1 MEIKIERKPLLDAL
15 HLAQGIVDRRVTLPI
30 LAHVLLTTEN
40 GSLLVAATD
49 QEIGIRRR
57 LDAQVIHPGAAT
69 AQARV
74 LYDVVR
80 SLPEGELTLTTLDRE
95 RLEIRCGRSLFR
107 IVGLDPTEFPAMPS
121 LGQGTKTEEIT
132 LQAGDLRRMLQRT
145 AFAVCEDDT
154 RLSLAG
160 IYFDLR
166 EEGLLKLVA
175 TDGHRLSQES
185 TTVGVKVARPG
196 LIVPRK
202 GISEMLKVLESA
214 GESSSVRVVVGD
226 GLIFLLTEGSELVM
240 RPIQGEFPDYRQV
253 VREQSPNRAEVPVGA
268 WVDVLRRVEIL
279 SSERTRGVRLRFS
292 EGLLEVSAAT
302 PDVGE
307 ASDAVEI
314 RYTGQP
320 LTMGFNVR
328 YLLQALETFSR
339 QALAEVGLKD
349 EATQGVIR
357 VDEDPSFLY
366 VVMPMRL

>member
-1 MEIKIERKPLLDAL
+1 
-15 HLAQGIVDRRVTLPI
+15 
-30 LAHVLLTTEN
+30 
-40 GSLLVAATD
+40 
-49 QEIGIRRR
+49 
-57 LDAQVIHPGAAT
+57 
-69 AQARV
+69 
-74 LYDVVR
+74 
-80 SLPEGELTLTTLDRE
+80 
-95 RLEIRCGRSLFR
+95 
-107 IVGLDPTEFPAMPS
+107 
-121 LGQGTKTEEIT
+121 
-132 LQAGDLRRMLQRT
+132 
-145 AFAVCEDDT
+145 
-154 RLSLAG
+154 
-160 IYFDLR
+160 
-166 EEGLLKLVA
+166 
-175 TDGHRLSQES
+175 
-185 TTVGVKVARPG
+185 
-196 LIVPRK
+196 
-202 GISEMLKVLESA
+202 
-214 GESSSVRVVVGD
+214 
-226 GLIFLLTEGSELVM
+226 M

-314 RYTGQP
+314 RYAGQP

>member
-1 MEIKIERKPLLDAL
+1 
-15 HLAQGIVDRRVTLPI
+15 
-30 LAHVLLTTEN
+30 
-40 GSLLVAATD
+40 
-49 QEIGIRRR
+49 
-57 LDAQVIHPGAAT
+57 
-69 AQARV
+69 
-74 LYDVVR
+74 
-80 SLPEGELTLTTLDRE
+80 
-95 RLEIRCGRSLFR
+95 
-107 IVGLDPTEFPAMPS
+107 MPS
-121 LGQGTKTEEIT
+121 FGQGTKTEEIP